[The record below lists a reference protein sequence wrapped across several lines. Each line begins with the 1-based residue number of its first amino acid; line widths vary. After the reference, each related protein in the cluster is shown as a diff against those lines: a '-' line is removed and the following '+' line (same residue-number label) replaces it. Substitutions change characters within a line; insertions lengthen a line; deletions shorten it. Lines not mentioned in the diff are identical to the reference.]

1 MNTSNN
7 RRSGRLRPTGSFR
20 PSDWFDTP
28 WRWRLLL
35 GAAGLPA
42 GIVFGFCAAVE
53 VFRTETDTGGLLAGI
68 YFGVPIGALVGIIG
82 GVLLGIWIDHRS
94 TSRRLRFTVKES
106 LAMLFIVV
114 TLAALF
120 ARFVYPTLLRM

>member
-1 MNTSNN
+1 MKTSKN
-7 RRSGRLRPTGSFR
+7 RRPGRFHPTGPFR
-20 PSDWFDTP
+20 PSDWFDTS

-53 VFRTETDTGGLLAGI
+53 VFRAETDTGGFLPGI

-82 GVLLGIWIDHRS
+82 GVLLGRWIDRW
-94 TSRRLRFTVKES
+94 RMRFSLKES
-106 LAMLFIVV
+106 LAMILIVV
-114 TLAALF
+114 ALVVLF
-120 ARFVYPTLLRM
+120 VRFVYPTILRM